1 MDLKGFF
8 FFLKYGCLFARSN
21 YWMNQIKNEEQI
33 GLSAVTIEND
43 TLCDLQMVSLF
54 YFTFPREH

>member
-1 MDLKGFF
+1 
-8 FFLKYGCLFARSN
+8 
-21 YWMNQIKNEEQI
+21 MNQIKNEEQI